1 MSGDAFG
8 VKGPAG
14 FVAVAIPMQW
24 SLLGPVLRRAVS
36 AGAQVWSGQ
45 FLEHGDKRGAQHRGA
60 AEPPSEAERT
70 DSQYMT

>member
-14 FVAVAIPMQW
+14 FVAVAIPIQW

-36 AGAQVWSGQ
+36 AGAQVSNGQ
-45 FLEHGDKRGAQHRGA
+45 LGLGDKRGAQHRGA
-60 AEPPSEAERT
+60 AEPPSEAERM